1 MDNIQVTGV
10 VDDVSAPNATY
21 HFLIVG
27 NVRYGTY
34 TKHPNCSVGD
44 TVKFNAYQKG
54 SYWNVSGNIDV
65 VPSAPA
71 PMQSVPSA
79 GLPSKPAYNPVL
91 ANLGIRVGASMNQ
104 AVSCY
109 AHGVLRREEITKF
122 AYEMALASFKVEEA
136 VTQAKTNPQP
146 PVTQPQ
152 VMPQNPPPKLDN
164 FDDYRPF

>member
-1 MDNIQVTGV
+1 LKKTRIIKNHIKVYKEVLLEWVYFFIFQIYDWV
-10 VDDVSAPNATY
+10 VNFP
-21 HFLIVG
+21 LL
-27 NVRYGTY
+27 
-34 TKHPNCSVGD
+34 
-44 TVKFNAYQKG
+44 KFNAYQKG

-79 GLPSKPAYNPVL
+79 VLPSKPAYNPVL

-122 AYEMALASFKVEEA
+122 VIDILCS
-136 VTQAKTNPQP
+136 
-146 PVTQPQ
+146 
-152 VMPQNPPPKLDN
+152 
-164 FDDYRPF
+164 

>member
-1 MDNIQVTGV
+1 MDNMQVNGV
-10 VDDVSAPNATY
+10 VDDVSALGATY

-34 TKHPNCSVGD
+34 TKHPNCNVGD
-44 TVKFNAYQKG
+44 TVKFSAYQKG
-54 SYWNVSGNIDV
+54 SYWNVSGNVDIV
-65 VPSAPA
+65 SPASAPK
-71 PMQSVPSA
+71 QGIHNI
-79 GLPSKPAYNPVL
+79 GLPSKPTYNPVL

-109 AHGVLRREEITKF
+109 AQGVLGREEIAKF
-122 AYEMALASFKVEEA
+122 AYEMAMASFKVEEA

-146 PVTQPQ
+146 HVTQVREIPQ
-152 VMPQNPPPKLDN
+152 PAPPKLDN